1 MSTPLFKPEWF
12 VKVPLIRKG
21 AESLTSGQK
30 VATRALVVASM
41 QHQIVLDK
49 VATHVRYKAFALAVD
64 LAFIAAVVGL
74 HLNMRKE
81 R

>member
-1 MSTPLFKPEWF
+1 
-12 VKVPLIRKG
+12 
-21 AESLTSGQK
+21 
-30 VATRALVVASM
+30 M